1 MSVECLILII
11 YRSAWKIASSEDG
24 FHIPKRALKRRGRG
38 GEKKTLRP
46 AEDEWSCTQETD
58 EIASA
63 GGKLRRVSEEVMK
76 RR

>member
-1 MSVECLILII
+1 M
-11 YRSAWKIASSEDG
+11 AASTS
-24 FHIPKRALKRRGRG
+24 HRGHSDERKG
-38 GEKKTLRP
+38 RGEKKKPPRP
-46 AEDEWSCTQETD
+46 GEDKWCYTRETD